1 MGRSAGSLV
10 RHWQTKSTKSADQ
23 REEERDGGASVEM
36 RFMMR
41 MMELD
46 S

>member
-10 RHWQTKSTKSADQ
+10 RHWRTKSTKSADQ
-23 REEERDGGASVEM
+23 REEERDGGVSVEM

-41 MMELD
+41 MMEWD